1 MSDEARKHLLRCM
14 AIEVAHG
21 SNPKLWQADEVTDE
35 DLTVFALA
43 EVSRDETRTAFTAR
57 RPYVPK
63 FPPRALRPY
72 DPDQR
77 DYDEEAEAHGIT
89 TAKLLQKGC

>member
-1 MSDEARKHLLRCM
+1 MSDEARKGLLHCM

-35 DLTVFALA
+35 DLAAFALA
-43 EVSRDETRTAFTAR
+43 EVAPDEARAAFTAR
-57 RPYVPK
+57 RPFVP
-63 FPPRALRPY
+63 RQCITRRPY
-72 DPDQR
+72 DADQR

-89 TAKLLQKGC
+89 TAELLQKGC